1 MGFRAMLAGLGAV
14 LMLGAIASPAQAA
27 DDYLVLSTPERHAEL
42 DRRPGWVT
50 LVFASDAGASY
61 AAIVVQSAAGENVT
75 VGPPIVEGDNVTIQL
90 VDGLP
95 RGTYTVFYRT
105 EDADGGPRGGAFQF
119 AYGPGTWTDVDEVW
133 IGEEEQPPEID
144 EPGPPPS
151 SLEPE
156 ETPTA
161 EPEPIPSETVTA
173 SPTETPVASPTPS
186 ETPGAELPGEPESNP
201 TGWIVALGAGVAAL
215 IVGGIVVVTRRRGS
229 GEPPRHVKDDST
241 DQG

>member
-1 MGFRAMLAGLGAV
+1 MGFRAILAGLGAV
-14 LMLGAIASPAQAA
+14 LLLGLIAPSAQAV

-61 AAIVVQSAAGENVT
+61 AAIVVQNAAGENVT

-95 RGTYTVFYRT
+95 RGTYTVIYRT
-105 EDADGGPRGGAFQF
+105 EDADGGPRGGAYQF
-119 AYGPGTWTDVDEVW
+119 AYGPGNWTEVDEVW
-133 IGEEEQPPEID
+133 IGEDEQPPEI
-144 EPGPPPS
+144 ENPGPPPS

-156 ETPTA
+156 ETPSA
-161 EPEPIPSETVTA
+161 EPEPSPSPSESATQTPTV
-173 SPTETPVASPTPS
+173 SPSPS
-186 ETPGAELPGEPESNP
+186 ETPGGTELPGEPDAIP
-201 TGWIVALGAGVAAL
+201 TGWIVAIGAAL
-215 IVGGIVVVTRRRGS
+215 TAIAVGAVVLLRRRGS
-229 GEPPRHVKDDST
+229 HEAPRHADD

>member
-1 MGFRAMLAGLGAV
+1 MRFRGILAGLGTA
-14 LMLGAIASPAQAA
+14 LMLGAIVPPAQAA

-61 AAIVVQSAAGENVT
+61 AAIVVQNAAGENVT

-119 AYGPGTWTDVDEVW
+119 AYGPGSWTDIDEVW
-133 IGEEEQPPEID
+133 IGEDEQPPEID
-144 EPGPPPS
+144 DPGPPPS
-151 SLEPE
+151 SLDPD

-161 EPEPIPSETVTA
+161 EPEPSLSP
-173 SPTETPVASPTPS
+173 SPTQSAVETPVTSPSPSESPT
-186 ETPGAELPGEPESNP
+186 AELPGEDTNP
-201 TGWIVALGAGVAAL
+201 TGWIVAIGAGLAAL
-215 IVGGIVVVTRRRGS
+215 VVGGIVVVRRRGAG
-229 GEPPRHVKDDST
+229 GEPPSHR
-241 DQG
+241 